1 MSSELDDS
9 KAELADVLEL
19 LADSPDDP
27 ELLQLK
33 SDLEELIALAEGGE
47 GDDDKDDTAETDDL
61 NDDDVADDDII
72 GRTLGGP
79 PDLDN
84 DEGLS
89 SSLGAPPSPLSTP
102 TVDSTLAAVSM
113 AKKSKPS
120 ITSSSEFKIPDKL
133 KLQSTDTE
141 EEKLKKRKKVKRL
154 KQKFNGAKSEAVS
167 TEKAASWKSFVK
179 GGKKSKKRK
188 GVGIDS
194 QFKTK
199 DDGAEGGGGS
209 SKAARQKFTY

>member
-1 MSSELDDS
+1 MSEDLATS

-27 ELLQLK
+27 DLLQLK
-33 SDLEELIALAEGGE
+33 SDLEELIALAEGGD
-47 GDDDKDDTAETDDL
+47 GDEEEDDAADIDDL
-61 NDDDVADDDII
+61 NDDGAIDDNII
-72 GRTLGGP
+72 GITLGGP
-79 PDLDN
+79 PAPSFENN
-84 DEGLS
+84 DDGPSAGL
-89 SSLGAPPSPLSTP
+89 GVPPSPLSTP
-102 TVDSTLAAVSM
+102 SVDVEASNV
-113 AKKSKPS
+113 KKSKPT
-120 ITSSSEFKIPDKL
+120 ITSSSEFKIPDNL

-188 GVGIDS
+188 GVGKDS

-199 DDGAEGGGGS
+199 DDGKGEGGASG
-209 SKAARQKFTY
+209 KAARQKFTY